1 MAMGLAIKK
10 ILVSGA
16 SGLLGLNLALE
27 AARHYTVIG
36 VVNEHPVKTDGFQV
50 VRSDL
55 LAGDGVKTLIDQT
68 KPDAIINCAA
78 LANVDA
84 CEANLSLAWRLNAD
98 LPGEFAVAAAQAGI
112 PFVHISTDAIFDGQ
126 RGDYSEADEPN
137 PANNYARTKYL
148 GELKVSQSYPAA
160 IIARVNLFGWSMSG
174 KRSLAEFFFYN
185 LQAGESVPGFT
196 DVFFCPL
203 LVNDLAQIL
212 LEMMEKRLE
221 GLYHVFSPECISKYD
236 FGMQI
241 AKRFGFDG
249 KLVSPRSVE
258 QGGLQAAR
266 SPKLTMDTTKIKQ
279 ALGHALPGVMR
290 GIDGFY
296 ELAQQGYAQR
306 LLQMN
311 G

>member
-1 MAMGLAIKK
+1 MAIKK
-10 ILVSGA
+10 ILISGA

-27 AARHYTVIG
+27 AARHYTVFG
-36 VVNEHPVKTDGFQV
+36 VVNEHPVKTDALQV
-50 VRSDL
+50 VQADL
-55 LAGDGVKTLIDQT
+55 LVKGGVKALIDQT

-84 CEANLSLAWRLNAD
+84 CETNLSQAWSLNAD
-98 LPGEFAVAAAQAGI
+98 LPGEFAAAAGRAGI
-112 PFVHISTDAIFDGQ
+112 PFMHISSDAVFDGQ

-137 PANNYARTKYL
+137 PTNNYARTKYL
-148 GELKVSQSYPAA
+148 GELKVSQTYPGA
-160 IIARVNLFGWSMSG
+160 IVARVNLFGWSMSG

-185 LQAGESVPGFT
+185 LQAGKPVPGFT

-203 LVNDLAQIL
+203 LVNDLAQVL
-212 LEMMEKRLE
+212 LEMLEKRLE

-241 AKRFGFDG
+241 AKRFGFDS

-266 SPKLTMDTTKIKQ
+266 SPKLTMDTTKIRH
-279 ALGHALPGVMR
+279 ALGHTLPGVVQ

-296 ELAQQGYAQR
+296 NLAQQGYAQR

-311 G
+311 VGT